1 MNVFRAFAWHQCFLF
16 LNIQRGC
23 RQLIELEKLTVYAHG
38 SAAGK
43 KPTVW
48 CVLCAF
54 RIPGVRRM
62 PGMLFTGI
70 KPVVRCMM

>member
-1 MNVFRAFAWHQCFLF
+1 M
-16 LNIQRGC
+16 
-23 RQLIELEKLTVYAHG
+23 YAHR

-48 CVLCAF
+48 CVLYAF

-70 KPVVRCMM
+70 KPVVRCMMYNLDQYINHHLKTNGKTTFNVNNHG

>member
-48 CVLCAF
+48 CVLYAF